1 MFYEIPPPHVCFAA
15 NWFGRWDTNRKP
27 AICNWGKGSEKM
39 ICAHG
44 NWLLVSRRTF
54 QDVFLY
60 ARWASVCTLV
70 KKQSSLVGI
79 SSRRERLRGSRELF
93 SGTRPSGPL
102 VVESRLSVLVGPQT
116 LWEKKLPLSLARSP
130 TQGHYSREIRGYAS
144 TAEPRQQLPPVLS
157 ILVNSQD
164 PMLLIAPRK
173 WWK

>member
-1 MFYEIPPPHVCFAA
+1 MFVLRQPDLA
-15 NWFGRWDTNRKP
+15 NGMQTENLLSVIEVRD
-27 AICNWGKGSEKM
+27 SEKM
-39 ICAHG
+39 ICVHG
-44 NWLLVSRRTF
+44 NWPRVSRRTF
-54 QDVFLY
+54 QDVFLFS
-60 ARWASVCTLV
+60 RWASVCTLV

-102 VVESRLSVLVGPQT
+102 VVESRLSVLVGPQA

-144 TAEPRQQLPPVLS
+144 TPEPRQQLPPVLS
-157 ILVNSQD
+157 VLVNSQD

-173 WWK
+173 RWK

>member
-1 MFYEIPPPHVCFAA
+1 MFVLRQPDLANGTQTENLLSVIGVRDQRRWFVRMETGFVCPEGHF
-15 NWFGRWDTNRKP
+15 
-27 AICNWGKGSEKM
+27 KM
-39 ICAHG
+39 SSF
-44 NWLLVSRRTF
+44 LLDEPRF
-54 QDVFLY
+54 
-60 ARWASVCTLV
+60 CTLV

-144 TAEPRQQLPPVLS
+144 TPEPRQQLPPVLS
-157 ILVNSQD
+157 VLVNSQD

-173 WWK
+173 RWK